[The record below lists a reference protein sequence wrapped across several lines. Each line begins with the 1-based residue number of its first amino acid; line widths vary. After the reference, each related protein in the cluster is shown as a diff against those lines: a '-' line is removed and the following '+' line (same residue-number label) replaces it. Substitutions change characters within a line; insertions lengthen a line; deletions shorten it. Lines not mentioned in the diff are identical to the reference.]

1 MAVFMTRLVQPVS
14 AGGGAETVTISLDS
28 GQMEAIYFDLGTN
41 EIKISSQVP
50 SSFQV
55 PKNSMILIGV
65 QAGNINVNGIA
76 KRFGMIQVANISG
89 FSSRANSFDIYSVTG
104 DCSFSH
110 SR

>member
-1 MAVFMTRLVQPVS
+1 MAVFVTRMVKPVS

-55 PKNSMILIGV
+55 PKNSMILIGTL
-65 QAGNINVNGIA
+65 AGNINVNGSA
-76 KRFGMIQVANISG
+76 KRFGMIQAANISG
-89 FSSRANSFDIYSVTG
+89 FSSSATLFDIYSVTG